1 MKDEYLNLY
10 KKINSKNEFKSLV
23 SVFLVLII
31 YIPLIW
37 AFSDFEISIFFRN
50 LLGTILYFSLYQL
63 VLYL

>member
-31 YIPLIW
+31 YIPLI
-37 AFSDFEISIFFRN
+37 
-50 LLGTILYFSLYQL
+50 
-63 VLYL
+63 